1 MFEVKVE
8 IMRSSLPYQLVFI
21 NNSFRFCFFVT
32 NFDENVGDLKK
43 LVSFFKISPIQV
55 KVEIMRSSLPYQL
68 VFMVDLKNVWV
79 ESGWK

>member
-1 MFEVKVE
+1 MDGNDFVGAVEVVGCKVWRKMFV
-8 IMRSSLPYQLVFI
+8 
-21 NNSFRFCFFVT
+21 
-32 NFDENVGDLKK
+32 
-43 LVSFFKISPIQV
+43 V